1 MGSNIIIAGL
11 FVQLAFFGFF
21 MVVAVVFHW
30 RLVRQPTMQSRSSMP
45 WRKHT
50 YTMYMA
56 SLLIMIRSAFRVV
69 EYLQGNSGTLLG
81 HEAYLYALDATLMLA
96 VMIIF
101 NIIHPSEVLMTN
113 KWDNKGRDTLDIH
126 LETYYQGP

>member
-1 MGSNIIIAGL
+1 
-11 FVQLAFFGFF
+11 
-21 MVVAVVFHW
+21 MVSAVVTHW
-30 RLVRQPTMQSRSSMP
+30 RLVRQPTMQSRSSIP
-45 WRKHT
+45 WRKHI

-96 VMIIF
+96 VMIFF
-101 NIIHPSEVLMTN
+101 NIIHPSEVLTSRS
-113 KWDNKGRDTLDIH
+113 WDRKGRDTLDIH
-126 LETYYQGP
+126 LETYYQGA